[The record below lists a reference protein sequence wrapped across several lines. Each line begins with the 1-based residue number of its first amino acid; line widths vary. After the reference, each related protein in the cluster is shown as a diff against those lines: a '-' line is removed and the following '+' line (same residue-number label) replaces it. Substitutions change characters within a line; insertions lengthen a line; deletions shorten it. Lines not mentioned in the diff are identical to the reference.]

1 MKSIILAAGRGERL
15 RPITDTVPK
24 CLVPVNGRPILE
36 YQLAA
41 LSGSGIRKCVIV
53 VGYLASQVEER
64 FGSSYGGMDISYVLN
79 QDFSSTNN
87 MYSLWLSRHEVD
99 DDILLLEGDLLFE
112 AGIISDLLNTRF
124 LDTAVLDNFDL
135 SMDGTVV
142 IGRGNQAARMVLK
155 VKQTAEF
162 DYSGALKTV
171 NIYTFSKATMN
182 EFVLPCAAD
191 YISSGDKNQFYE
203 AVIAD
208 LIDRGDLTL
217 RIHLTDGR
225 LWREIDTPD
234 DLIRAEADFQEAG
247 LSWTDS
253 SPYK

>member
-1 MKSIILAAGRGERL
+1 MKAIILAAGRGQRL

-41 LSGSGIRKCVIV
+41 LSGSGIRKCVVV
-53 VGYLASQVEER
+53 VGYLASQIEQR
-64 FGSSYGGMDISYVLN
+64 FGSSYGGMGISYVFN
-79 QDFSSTNN
+79 PEFSSTNN
-87 MYSLWLSRHEVD
+87 IYSLWLARHEVD

-112 AGIISDLLNTRF
+112 KDIIADLLNARL

-142 IGRGNQAARMVLK
+142 IPMGNQAVRMVLK
-155 VKQTAEF
+155 ANQTAGF
-162 DYSGALKTV
+162 DYSDALKTV
-171 NIYTFSKATMN
+171 NIYTFSKATIS
-182 EFVLPCAAD
+182 ESILPSAGD
-191 YISSGDKNQFYE
+191 YISSGQRNQFYE
-203 AVIAD
+203 AVIAN

-217 RIHLTDGR
+217 GIHLANGR

-234 DLIRAEADFQEAG
+234 DLIRAEADFQEAS
-247 LSWTDS
+247 LSWE
-253 SPYK
+253 